1 MAISLILPNDK
12 LILSAFAAVGQAPGN
27 ANLTLHRDFVKT
39 YGVDAYTK
47 ALSGILDNAG
57 VTNADLANLVIANF
71 GLSSVAAATP
81 AFLTSYFQANAANR
95 AAAVINLANTVSNW
109 TGDSAYNG
117 VRDAFNELLST
128 SYNYATVAANTADK
142 AIADFSS
149 QSHTYDLT
157 VNMDVFTGTSGNDL
171 FNAYIVNNSNTLQS
185 GDTIKGG
192 AGVDTLFADI
202 GSSQVFAITP
212 VTTGVENATFRVE
225 ANGAD
230 SGDNN
235 IVSGNA
241 SYNGVFTV
249 NPANNATAEIDAQR
263 MSGVTTWTDSNSRAD
278 LVIEDVRIADG
289 AKTKDVTIVMD
300 STDPG
305 NVDYGV
311 YFDQLSLRNSS
322 SGNTTL
328 TIQIM
333 DTGAAGAAGT
343 AATPLLNNPYDLFK
357 LGVNGVLTPIQL
369 DKTAVAAAGT
379 YEQLLAV
386 FQKALVGT
394 GIAAALGANFT
405 VTDPIS
411 NNQVTGKS
419 IILTATSGVTITA
432 PTGSGWYNTT
442 NASVPPTSNIYTTYN
457 TGTSSVT
464 ELVTSTIVLDN
475 VGRGSTGGDLVVGGL
490 SVGATSTS
498 KGVER
503 FEIEVRDNSKLQTIN
518 STNDALREVVLTNG
532 VTSNND
538 TNQGVYDKTAV
549 NAGNLVVNG
558 NANPTKQAA
567 VVDGTV
573 AGTITTKGTGT
584 DTPLSGVDELH
595 HTDGFGFTDV
605 RLIDGSAMTGKLAF
619 TAQITQN
626 SIAKYIT
633 KVDTAGN
640 PVADVAGVGNVNFGV
655 KGANFIYN
663 GGSNADTMAVTT
675 DTEVAASKTLSGR
688 HDFTINLNGGSGGD
702 VITHTLVDKNG
713 GSAAWVVDQKFN
725 ANITIDGG
733 EGNDTITTIG
743 GGATIVT
750 AGAGNDTVYLD
761 KSGSAGAVWGVND
774 TMTKVSSDLQ
784 YNGNVK
790 GFLYNG
796 KVTVTFSGSG
806 ADVAGGVTNGAAAS
820 GTNGFESTV
829 NIPTGANF
837 AVNQLYLNQAI
848 KDAINNNDVLK
859 KLLLAEDGP
868 ANTLTIKSLIDGK
881 FNASDLKITVAAADL
896 TTLPT
901 ADQTAAL
908 TAYRAYAG
916 NSTATINDAVGAEAQ
931 AVTNFN
937 LVNGLDNSA
946 HLTVSAASGVTFTTN
961 LLQDG
966 KSDVAEVQEITLS
979 GTATGAYKFLD
990 GALAAIAGSAL
1001 NDTPAQAA
1009 TKIAADAAF
1018 IVNWNAAAAHTTQQ
1032 IDTITASGNKVIVK
1046 FKAAMGDVVQL
1057 NTLTDGGI
1065 TSSLGNVTTNG
1076 ALGQKES
1083 FTVTVGGSAAA
1094 TATET
1099 ISFDGDA
1106 TGALAANAGGVTIA
1120 AALAGADV
1128 AGAGVYDA
1136 TYVAGTNVIT
1146 YTARVVGSQP
1156 NATAADFV
1164 SNKATANNG
1173 TASNNESDNTVNL
1186 GAGSSDVVVLGTGA
1200 NSNDTVVFTGY
1211 DLGRKTIVNFDDGQT
1226 PQSAT
1231 GIDVLDFKSYLV
1243 DQKTNGLGTT
1253 TIDYLPIGTTTATN
1267 PVADVLANSVDVI
1280 TSAVF
1285 TKDQTFV
1292 GLTGDKLLAAIN
1304 KTSTAYAGLT
1314 DATLN
1319 AKNDY
1324 TATDLVGGVG
1334 HAIVLVQNDANKGE
1348 YAAFE
1353 LTFTSNA
1360 TTNPNKDFSAAKLI
1374 GYLDLGHDAVFATG
1388 ANGNLA

>member
-27 ANLTLHRDFVKT
+27 ANLTVHRDFVKT

-109 TGDSAYNG
+109 TGDAAYNG

-142 AIADFSS
+142 AISEFSN

-157 VNMDVFTGTSGNDL
+157 VNMDVFTGTSGDDL

-185 GDTIKGG
+185 NDTIKGG

-202 GSSQVFAITP
+202 GSSQNFAITP
-212 VTTGVENATFRVE
+212 VTTGVEKATFRVE
-225 ANGAD
+225 ANGTD

-235 IVSGNA
+235 VVT
-241 SYNGVFTV
+241 NGVI
-249 NPANNATAEIDAQR
+249 ANNGTAEIDAQR

-322 SGNTTL
+322 TGNTTL

-333 DTGAAGAAGT
+333 DTGAAGAAAT

-369 DKTAVAAAGT
+369 DKTAVAAADT
-379 YEQLLAV
+379 YEALLAV

-411 NNQVTGKS
+411 NTQVTGKS

-490 SVGATSTS
+490 SAGATSTS
-498 KGVER
+498 RGVER

-532 VTSNND
+532 VTSNTD

-558 NANPTKQAA
+558 NANPISN
-567 VVDGTV
+567 V
-573 AGTITTKGTGT
+573 AGAVTVRGTST
-584 DTPLSGVDELH
+584 DTSLTGLDALH
-595 HTDGFGFTDV
+595 HTAGFGFTDV

-626 SIAKYIT
+626 SIAKYIN
-633 KVDTAGN
+633 KVDTAN
-640 PVADVAGVGNVNFGV
+640 DPVADVAGVGNVNFNV
-655 KGANFIYN
+655 KGANFLYT
-663 GGSNADTMAVTT
+663 GGSNNDTMAVTT
-675 DTEVAASKTLSGR
+675 DTAVLTSNTLSGR
-688 HDFTINLNGGSGGD
+688 HDFTINLNGGAGD
-702 VITHTLVDKNG
+702 DSITHTINAGLGTNN
-713 GSAAWVVDQKFN
+713 AWVVDQKQN

-733 EGNDTITTIG
+733 EGNDTVTTIG
-743 GGATIVT
+743 GGATKVT
-750 AGAGNDTVYLD
+750 TGAGNDTVYLD
-761 KSGSAGAVWGVND
+761 KSGTIGAVWAIND
-774 TMTKVSSDLQ
+774 TMLQ
-784 YNGNVK
+784 PQTNLQTNGAVT

-796 KVTVTFSGSG
+796 KVTVSFSGAGG
-806 ADVAGGVTNGAAAS
+806 AGLGGGVTSGAADSTA
-820 GTNGFESTV
+820 GTTADPYTNGFEVTV
-829 NIPTGANF
+829 NIPTTTNYT
-837 AVNQLYLNQAI
+837 VTQLTLNQAI
-848 KDAINNNDVLK
+848 KAAINDNAVLS
-859 KLLLAEDGP
+859 KLLVAEDAP
-868 ANTLTIKSLIDGK
+868 ANTLTIRSLIDGT
-881 FNASDLKITVAAADL
+881 FNNNDLKITVSAADL
-896 TTLPT
+896 TTLGS

-908 TAYRAYAG
+908 TAYRAFVG
-916 NSTATINDAVGAEAQ
+916 NSTATIAQAVAAEAA

-937 LVNGLDNSA
+937 AVSGMDATA
-946 HLTVSAASGVTFTTN
+946 HLAMSAASGISIVTNVTT
-961 LLQDG
+961 QG
-966 KSDVAEVQEITLS
+966 VTAVQEVQTVGVTGVVGAGAATTLL
-979 GTATGAYKFLD
+979 GVDFKAAATPIKVVAGDTAGVVAAKIAD
-990 GALAAIAGSAL
+990 PANLAAI
-1001 NDTPAQAA
+1001 Q
-1009 TKIAADAAF
+1009 
-1018 IVNWNAAAAHTTQQ
+1018 
-1032 IDTITASGNKVIVK
+1032 
-1046 FKAAMGDVVQL
+1046 
-1057 NTLTDGGI
+1057 
-1065 TSSLGNVTTNG
+1065 
-1076 ALGQKES
+1076 
-1083 FTVTVGGSAAA
+1083 
-1094 TATET
+1094 
-1099 ISFDGDA
+1099 
-1106 TGALAANAGGVTIA
+1106 AANANIA
-1120 AALAGADV
+1120 SIS
-1128 AGAGVYDA
+1128 A
-1136 TYVAGTNVIT
+1136 TGSTLTIT
-1146 YTARVVGSQP
+1146 YTAAAGNVAEAGAAAPADGITIGAATQVTQGVLGVKEVFT
-1156 NATAADFV
+1156 ATVTGTAAALETITFDGETSAGLAAGAASGQVAALLGAAGNVYGAGVAAGNVITF
-1164 SNKATANNG
+1164 TANAAGALADVTATSFTSSVAVPANG
-1173 TASNNESDNTVNL
+1173 TISANESDNSVDL
-1186 GAGSSDVVVLGTGA
+1186 GAGTSDVAVLGTGA
-1200 NSNDTVVFTGY
+1200 LSNDTVIVTGY
-1211 DLGRKTIVNFDDGQT
+1211 DLGKKTIVNFTAAVGTNQDT
-1226 PQSAT
+1226 
-1231 GIDVLDFKSYLV
+1231 VNFKAYLV
-1243 DQKTNGLGTT
+1243 DQNVVNGVGSPTAV
-1253 TIDYLPIGTTTATN
+1253 DYVRIATN
-1267 PVADVLANSVDVI
+1267 LNADANVDANSVTVL
-1280 TSAVF
+1280 TPVF
-1285 TKDQTFV
+1285 TATQTFA
-1292 GLTGDKLLAAIN
+1292 GLTANALLAAVN
-1304 KTSTAYAGLT
+1304 ASNTAYAGLT
-1314 DATLN
+1314 NATLDAIN
-1319 AKNDY
+1319 TY
-1324 TATDLVGGVG
+1324 TAAQLVGGTG
-1334 HAIVLVQNDANKGE
+1334 HAIVLVQNDTNLGE

-1353 LTFTSNA
+1353 LTFNGTA
-1360 TTNPNKDFSAAKLI
+1360 TNTTKDFSAAKLI
-1374 GYLDLGHDAVFATG
+1374 GYFDF
-1388 ANGNLA
+1388 GNTVAFGNAGVLA